1 MSSSNPLKD
10 IPTRTVSA
18 QELLGPLTL
27 LEQKYAPSRL
37 FIAGKYRLPLL
48 HPRVAIVGTR
58 DPTDE
63 GRKAAATVSQ
73 ALAESAVTIVS
84 GLARGVDT
92 VVHSAAIESQGYTVA
107 VLGTPLSR
115 VNPPS
120 NAELQRRIM
129 LDHLAISQFDE
140 HEPVFPANFV
150 TRNRTMA
157 LIADASIIVESG
169 DTGGSLSQGW
179 ETLRLGRPLFIH
191 DKEFSKSNLTWPRKM
206 ARYGAIRFR
215 TPSDILEFLPSAIPS
230 PEAAVLALQTA

>member
-1 MSSSNPLKD
+1 MGSAVSLNG
-10 IPTRTVSA
+10 IPVRTVSP
-18 QELLGPLTL
+18 QELLGPLTA

-37 FIAGKYRLPLL
+37 YVAGKFRLPLL

-58 DPTDE
+58 EPSAE
-63 GRKAAATVSQ
+63 GRNAAASVSR
-73 ALAESAVTIVS
+73 ALAESCVTIVS

-92 VVHSAAIESQGYTVA
+92 VVHTAAIDAEGYTVA
-107 VLGTPLSR
+107 VLGTPLSK

-129 LDHLAISQFDE
+129 ADHMAITQFGE
-140 HEPVFPANFV
+140 NEPIFPANFV

-157 LIADASIIVESG
+157 LIADASIIIESG

-191 DKEFSKSNLTWPRKM
+191 DREFTKSSLTWPQKM
-206 ARYGAIRFR
+206 TRYGAIRFR
-215 TPSDILEFLPSAIPS
+215 EPSDVLELLPSADPS
-230 PEAAVLALQTA
+230 PEISVLALQTA